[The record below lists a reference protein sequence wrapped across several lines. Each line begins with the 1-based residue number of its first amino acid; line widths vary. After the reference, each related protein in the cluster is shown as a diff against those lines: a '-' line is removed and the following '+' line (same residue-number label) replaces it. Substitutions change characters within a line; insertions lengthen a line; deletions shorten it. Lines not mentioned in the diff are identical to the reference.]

1 MAVDQPRLQLHM
13 EPREPIEIK
22 ELTDALGSLAR
33 QYQDFAVENNLAA
46 KTSDARLLVSSVA
59 PGSIDINFVP
69 DLAFAATQAGPLLA
83 PLIDQVDLI
92 VKFGGHLKSLL
103 DFFRKKEEKA
113 LTEAISVKDC
123 DDAVNILKPIAQH
136 GGSQTFNVINGP
148 VTQNLLSID
157 ATEAIRIIE
166 VASQYKSLLQNP
178 DGEKRQRVPLVWK
191 RLDRDKATTDGKSS
205 PDRGVIEEIDPKPHA
220 VFFTDEMTPIK
231 KQMIDDE
238 EKPFQHVYF
247 VDVDVSRVSGKV
259 VSYRITGYHGKEELE
274 PLSPA

>member
-1 MAVDQPRLQLHM
+1 MADEPRLQLHL

-33 QYQDFAVENNLAA
+33 QYQDFAIANNLAA
-46 KTSDARLLVSSVA
+46 KSSDARLLVSSVS

-69 DLAFAATQAGPLLA
+69 DLVNATIPLLL
-83 PLIDQVDLI
+83 PLMDRMDLI
-92 VKFGGHLKSLL
+92 VKFGGHLKSLF
-103 DFFRKKEEKA
+103 DFFRKEEK
-113 LTEAISVKDC
+113 TPTDAISVKDC

-136 GGSQTFNVINGP
+136 GGSQTFNVIKGP
-148 VTQNLLSID
+148 VTQNILKID
-157 ATEAIRIIE
+157 GADAVKLIE
-166 VASQYKSLLQNP
+166 TASQYKSLLQNP

-205 PDRGVIEEIDPKPHA
+205 PDKAVIEEIDPKPHA
-220 VFFTDEMTPIK
+220 VFFTDEMTAIK

-238 EKPFQHVYF
+238 EKPFQNVYF

-274 PLSPA
+274 SLAPA